1 MKILGDILDVLF
13 SADVGPTYEDI
24 SLLTNEML
32 QNILSIVTKMDRTE
46 KDILVSHY
54 KFE

>member
-13 SADVGPTYEDI
+13 SADVGPTQEDI

-32 QNILSIVTKMDRTE
+32 S
-46 KDILVSHY
+46 DILTIVYKMTRDDPLNVSTI
-54 KFE
+54 